1 MNKAK
6 SERLHK
12 VARAFAK
19 RWHCRFRAMK
29 GRDGGIIA
37 APNGRKFA
45 FTYTTATQGN
55 WSTPEGLRRQ
65 LAYQLEQVL
74 D

>member
-1 MNKAK
+1 
-6 SERLHK
+6 
-12 VARAFAK
+12 
-19 RWHCRFRAMK
+19 MK
-29 GRDGGIIA
+29 GRDGGVIT
-37 APNGRKFA
+37 APNGHKFA
-45 FTYTTATQGN
+45 FTYTTAMEGN